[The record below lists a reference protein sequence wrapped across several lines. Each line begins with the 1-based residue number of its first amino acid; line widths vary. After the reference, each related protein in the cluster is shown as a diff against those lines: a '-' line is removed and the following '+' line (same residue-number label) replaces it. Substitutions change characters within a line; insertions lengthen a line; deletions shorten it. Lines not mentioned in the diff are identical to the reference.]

1 MESNIDPDTEIV
13 ERHVAQLGEHF
24 ESVAV
29 LVSNYIGSENN
40 TKFIHKSCGNLF
52 ALYGQADMFARELR
66 KGLSD

>member
-1 MESNIDPDTEIV
+1 MASNIDPDTEIV

-29 LVSNYIGSENN
+29 LVSNYTENN
-40 TKFIHKSCGNLF
+40 TKFIHKGCGNLF